1 MDTTVKLQGSAVL
14 SLLSLRWQLYMVQY
28 VPGRVAAKAVRKPAL
43 SGNKMS
49 FLVWMREENIAF
61 GLCLF

>member
-49 FLVWMREENIAF
+49 FFWC
-61 GLCLF
+61 G